1 VFAFLAAVL
10 LNAQTTAR
18 DISDS
23 GNRYVEVCSSTEKSP
38 EKVDEMYFL
47 NSGLCS
53 GFMMGYRE
61 GIKVSIAMLQH
72 DNPSLA
78 SLKDSEED
86 LGVCVPDGVEL
97 AQMIRVT
104 LKYIREHPEQGH
116 LPSALLVLMAERNAF
131 PCAKSA
137 QKQRVT
143 IQKRVGRI

>member
-1 VFAFLAAVL
+1 MNRYRYTALAVFAFLAAVPL
-10 LNAQTTAR
+10 TAQTTAK

-23 GNRYVEVCSSTEKSP
+23 GNRYVEICSSAEKLSQKATEI
-38 EKVDEMYFL
+38 DFL

-61 GIKVSIAMLQH
+61 GIRVSIAMLRH

-116 LPSALLVLMAERNAF
+116 LPSAFLVLMAERNAF
-131 PCAKSA
+131 PCAKPA
-137 QKQRVT
+137 QKQ
-143 IQKRVGRI
+143 